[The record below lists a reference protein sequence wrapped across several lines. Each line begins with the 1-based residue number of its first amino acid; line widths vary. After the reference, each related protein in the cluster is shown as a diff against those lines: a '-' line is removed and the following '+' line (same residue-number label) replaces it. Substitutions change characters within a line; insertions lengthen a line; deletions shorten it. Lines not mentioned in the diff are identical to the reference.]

1 LNGPLRMVKAANPS
15 PMTLDG
21 TRSYLIGRERVV
33 VVDPGPD
40 DPDHLRALQAA
51 VRGRVT
57 AIVLTHGHPDH
68 AGGAAAL
75 ARATAAPL
83 RAAGGEGGGRLAD
96 GERLETDAGP
106 LTAVAT
112 PGHSPDHFAF
122 LWEGSGED
130 ARACFVGDLLMGEGD
145 TTVVMAPEGDLGAY
159 LSSLDRVEALRPSRL
174 YPAHGEALADPGE
187 ALARYRRHR
196 AQRIRQVEGALGRAG
211 TARAGELL
219 AEVYGDALDPRLEA
233 AARGSLECVLGWLV
247 EQGRARRRG
256 ERYSIAREDGSRD
269 GDR

>member
-1 LNGPLRMVKAANPS
+1 LSAPLRVVKAANPS

-40 DPDHLRALQAA
+40 DPAHLRALQEAA
-51 VRGRVT
+51 GGRVS
-57 AIVLTHGHPDH
+57 AIVLTHGHADH

-75 ARATAAPL
+75 ARATSAPL
-83 RAAGGEGGGRLAD
+83 RAAGGAAGRALAD

-130 ARACFVGDLLMGEGD
+130 SRACFVGDLLMGEGD

-159 LSSLDRVEALRPSRL
+159 LRSLDRLEALRPSRL
-174 YPAHGEALADPGE
+174 YPAHGEALADPEE

-196 AQRIRQVEGALGRAG
+196 AERIGQVEEALRRAG
-211 TARAGELL
+211 SARAGELL
-219 AEVYGDALDPRLEA
+219 GEVYGEALDPRLAA
-233 AARGSLECVLGWLV
+233 AARGSLECVLAWLV

-256 ERYSIAREDGSRD
+256 ERYSIATEDGSD
-269 GDR
+269 VGDR